1 MPQVPVQFGEWRPD
15 IALLDNEFASEAFN
29 VFAGVNSYLPFPSLQ
44 PFSPFK
50 LPGPVCGLYSARTT
64 SGAWKT
70 YAGTRTALFMLT
82 PTGWVDISRTTGGA
96 YHVAAGDMWSFAQF
110 GTLLFATNINDPL
123 QQISVDAGV
132 NFTPTPGSPPLATNV
147 AVIGDFLFLSGLA
160 INRNKI
166 IWSGINDTGM
176 WTPGTNLCDEQF
188 FPDNGPVQ
196 GIAGSEIGYVVQER
210 GIRAMQFL
218 PGDTNFIF
226 SFTRVLHDRGCVS
239 KYGFTSISNALYF
252 VAEDGFYS
260 IAGGTN
266 VTPIGQDKVNDWFLK
281 NSDVQRRNIVHAIP
295 AINKPRLVW
304 AYHTFSGSQV
314 YDHVIIFDWSL
325 ARWVHATEYAQVWGL
340 QASLNLDL
348 DTTGAEVN
356 DVHLDTP
363 PDPPALPLDSFAYVG
378 GRPLVGAINQDGYL
392 CAINGPNLR
401 AVMETADT
409 HVTKQTAVRSFIGDV
424 YPLVD
429 GEAESVSVG
438 IRERLA
444 DPVVW
449 QVPQLIEITGSAAI
463 YSSARLHRFR
473 VEVPAGAIW
482 THGQG
487 VMADVQQDGTV
498 A

>member
-1 MPQVPVQFGEWRPD
+1 
-15 IALLDNEFASEAFN
+15 
-29 VFAGVNSYLPFPSLQ
+29 
-44 PFSPFK
+44 
-50 LPGPVCGLYSARTT
+50 
-64 SGAWKT
+64 
-70 YAGTRTALFMLT
+70 
-82 PTGWVDISRTTGGA
+82 
-96 YHVAAGDMWSFAQF
+96 
-110 GTLLFATNINDPL
+110 
-123 QQISVDAGV
+123 
-132 NFTPTPGSPPLATNV
+132 
-147 AVIGDFLFLSGLA
+147 
-160 INRNKI
+160 
-166 IWSGINDTGM
+166 
-176 WTPGTNLCDEQF
+176 
-188 FPDNGPVQ
+188 
-196 GIAGSEIGYVVQER
+196 
-210 GIRAMQFL
+210 
-218 PGDTNFIF
+218 
-226 SFTRVLHDRGCVS
+226 
-239 KYGFTSISNALYF
+239 
-252 VAEDGFYS
+252 
-260 IAGGTN
+260 
-266 VTPIGQDKVNDWFLK
+266 
-281 NSDVQRRNIVHAIP
+281 
-295 AINKPRLVW
+295 
-304 AYHTFSGSQV
+304 
-314 YDHVIIFDWSL
+314 
-325 ARWVHATEYAQVWGL
+325 VHATEYAQVWGL